1 MRSGWVS
8 DLMTRGS
15 EISERGFMPTTPM
28 RGMRGMGRRL
38 PAGHAGN
45 DNHSRGRAQPQGRR
59 ELLHDESVAHRVPG
73 PAARIDELEQVVGAA
88 RLGADAGPAVAAE
101 RLSPDHRAGD
111 VAVDVEVAHGQ

>member
-8 DLMTRGS
+8 ALMTRGS

-45 DNHSRGRAQPQGRR
+45 DNHSRGGAQPQGRR
-59 ELLHDESVAHRVPG
+59 ELLHDESVAHRVLG
-73 PAARIDELEQVVGAA
+73 HDARSDELEHVVGPP
-88 RLGADAGPAVAAE
+88 RLGAPQGPAVAAE
-101 RLSPDHRAGD
+101 RLSAD
-111 VAVDVEVAHGQ
+111 